1 MEHPYH
7 NSVPITDYTKLQNDL
22 TLLELTDQIDM
33 TASYARFVNSACLPS
48 MAPELGEGIPD
59 LVSNQ
64 THVGKTT
71 INNFFYN
78 YFRP

>member
-48 MAPELGEGIPD
+48 MAPEQGQGIPD
-59 LVSNQ
+59 IVSNQ
-64 THVGKTT
+64 KYVGTT
-71 INNFFYN
+71 AMSNS
-78 YFRP
+78 